1 MPDCEP
7 LLVDENVCLRLELE
21 LFVFLLLWILFL
33 LLALAFVLLLGSVLG
48 DLEHLTNETKL
59 R

>member
-1 MPDCEP
+1 M
-7 LLVDENVCLRLELE
+7 VDENVLLRLELE
-21 LFVFLLLWILFL
+21 LFVFLLLRIFFL
-33 LLALAFVLLLGSVLG
+33 LLTLAFVLLLGSVLG